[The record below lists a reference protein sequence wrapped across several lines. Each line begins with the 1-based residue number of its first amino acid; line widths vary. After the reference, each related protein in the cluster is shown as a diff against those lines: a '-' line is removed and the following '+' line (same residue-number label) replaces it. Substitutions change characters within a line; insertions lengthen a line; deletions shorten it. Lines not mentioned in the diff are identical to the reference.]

1 MGTSNS
7 FHKHEKLCHKATI
20 DAIFKKKGESVFK
33 PPILLAYYKTE
44 LITPFKCQVM
54 ISVGKRKFKKAID
67 RHRVKRQISESYR
80 LHKQR
85 IYEAIVDDSQYAI
98 GLLYL
103 SDKHVTSA
111 IIDKSVHLAI
121 DELIRKIK

>member
-67 RHRVKRQISESYR
+67 RHRVKRQI
-80 LHKQR
+80 
-85 IYEAIVDDSQYAI
+85 
-98 GLLYL
+98 
-103 SDKHVTSA
+103 
-111 IIDKSVHLAI
+111 
-121 DELIRKIK
+121 